1 VLRIVLWTIAGIV
14 ALDVVIAGVFA
25 ACAAG
30 YRYRGLRQLRHL
42 EAMWHGE
49 PHHASSYPWAGRRVR
64 RRRVIAPVVLGT
76 VILAGT
82 AMASQGARDV
92 VGSALDN
99 LATHLGIGP
108 DRQVTAVA
116 APVSEDAAAPLRDHG
131 QPGDPESSNPGAG
144 QRAHAQSQ
152 TAPNDPPIGDT
163 TTTDQAGVA
172 PTGGPSMLTAT
183 PTSASTIDLA
193 WSNTAGE
200 SGYRV
205 ERSSQGGA
213 IGWAPVATVGQNV
226 TGFTDSPLSSAT
238 TYFYRVIAVRDGV
251 DSVPSAV
258 ASATTI
264 IDPPP
269 APTLTAQAQSTEV
282 VLTWNDVATESGYR
296 IERSVDGGTG
306 WATIGTAG
314 QDVTSFTDAGLTP
327 GTGYGY
333 RVIALNAGGESVP
346 STPAFTT
353 TTTPDAGTPDA
364 GTPVEPSAS

>member
-1 VLRIVLWTIAGIV
+1 MWTLAGIV
-14 ALDVVIAGVFA
+14 VLDIVIAGVFA

-42 EAMWHGE
+42 EAMWNGE
-49 PHHASSYPWAGRRVR
+49 PQHASTYPWARRRVR
-64 RRRVIAPVVLGT
+64 RRRVIAPVLLGT

-82 AMASQGARDV
+82 AMANDGARDV
-92 VGSALDN
+92 VGSALDT
-99 LATHLGIGP
+99 LASRLGIGP
-108 DRQVTAVA
+108 DRQATVVA
-116 APVSEDAAAPLRDHG
+116 EPVSEGAAGPLREHSQSG
-131 QPGDPESSNPGAG
+131 VPERSNPGVV
-144 QRAHAQSQ
+144 QRTHAQSQ
-152 TAPNDPPIGDT
+152 PAQTDPPFDDP

-183 PTSASTIDLA
+183 PTSASTIELA

-200 SGYRV
+200 SAYRV
-205 ERSSQGGA
+205 ERSTNGGGS
-213 IGWAPVATVGQNV
+213 GWAQVTTVGQNV
-226 TGFTDSPLSSAT
+226 TGITDSSLSAAT

-264 IDPPP
+264 LDPPATP
-269 APTLTAQAQSTEV
+269 PSLSVQAHSTEIA
-282 VLTWNDVATESGYR
+282 LTWTDVATETGYR
-296 IERSVDGGTG
+296 IERSDDGGTG
-306 WATIGTAG
+306 WVTVGTAG

-327 GTGYGY
+327 GTGYAY

-353 TTTPDAGTPDA
+353 TTIADA

>member
-1 VLRIVLWTIAGIV
+1 VLRIVLWTLAGIV

-49 PHHASSYPWAGRRVR
+49 PQHASSYPWAGRRLR

-99 LATHLGIGP
+99 LATRFGIGP
-108 DRQVTAVA
+108 DREITVVA
-116 APVSEDAAAPLRDHG
+116 APVSEDAAGPLSEHRQG
-131 QPGDPESSNPGAG
+131 SVPEPSNPGAD

-152 TAPNDPPIGDT
+152 STPTDPPLDDPT
-163 TTTDQAGVA
+163 ATDQAGLA

-183 PTSASTIDLA
+183 PASASTIELA

-200 SGYRV
+200 SVYRV
-205 ERSSQGGA
+205 ERSTDGGA
-213 IGWAPVATVGQNV
+213 GWAPVGTVGQNV
-226 TGFTDSPLSSAT
+226 TAFTDSPLSAAT

-264 IDPPP
+264 LDPP
-269 APTLTAQAQSTEV
+269 ATPTLTAQAQSSSEIA
-282 VLTWNDVATESGYR
+282 LSWGDVATETGYR
-296 IERSVDGGTG
+296 IERSDDGGTG
-306 WATIGTAG
+306 WVTIATTG
-314 QDVTSFTDAGLTP
+314 QDVTSFTDAGLIP
-327 GTGYGY
+327 GTGYAY
-333 RVIALNAGGESVP
+333 RVIAINAGGESAP
-346 STPAFTT
+346 STPAYTT
-353 TTTPDAGTPDA
+353 TTTADA

>member
-1 VLRIVLWTIAGIV
+1 MLRIVLWTLAGVV
-14 ALDVVIAGVFA
+14 ALDVVIAVVFA

-42 EAMWHGE
+42 EAMWNEE
-49 PHHASSYPWAGRRVR
+49 PQRASTYPWARRRLR

-82 AMASQGARDV
+82 AMANQGARNV

-108 DRQVTAVA
+108 DRQGTVGA
-116 APVSEDAAAPLRDHG
+116 APVSEDAAGPLGEHNQG
-131 QPGDPESSNPGAG
+131 GDPDRTNPGAAE
-144 QRAHAQSQ
+144 RTHAQSQ
-152 TAPNDPPIGDT
+152 PAPTDPALDDP
-163 TTTDQAGVA
+163 TTTDQTGVA
-172 PTGGPSMLTAT
+172 PFTGPSMLTAT
-183 PTSASTIDLA
+183 PASASTIELD

-205 ERSSQGGA
+205 DRSTGGGA
-213 IGWAPVATVGQNV
+213 GGWAPVANVDQNV
-226 TGFTDSPLSSAT
+226 TEFTDTTLSAAT
-238 TYFYRVIAVRDGV
+238 TYFYRVIAVRGGA

-264 IDPPP
+264 LDPPATP
-269 APTLTAQAQSTEV
+269 SLTAQAVSSTEIF
-282 VLTWNDVATESGYR
+282 LSWSDAATATGYR
-296 IERSVDGGTG
+296 IERSDDGGTG
-306 WATIGTAG
+306 WATVGTAG
-314 QDVTSFTDAGLTP
+314 QDVTSFTDTGLSP
-327 GTGYGY
+327 GTGYAY
-333 RVIALNAGGESVP
+333 RVIAINAGGESVP

-353 TTTPDAGTPDA
+353 TNTADP

>member
-1 VLRIVLWTIAGIV
+1 MWTLAGLV

-42 EAMWHGE
+42 EAMWHAE
-49 PHHASSYPWAGRRVR
+49 PQHASSYPWAGRRVR

-82 AMASQGARDV
+82 AMASQGALDV
-92 VGSALDN
+92 VGSALGN
-99 LATHLGIGP
+99 IATHLGIGP
-108 DRQVTAVA
+108 DRQTVVA
-116 APVSEDAAAPLRDHG
+116 APVSEDAAAPLREHR
-131 QPGDPESSNPGAG
+131 QVGDPEASNPGAD

-152 TAPNDPPIGDT
+152 PAPADPSIDDP

-183 PTSASTIDLA
+183 PTSASTIELA

-200 SGYRV
+200 SAYRV
-205 ERSSQGGA
+205 ERSTNGGGA
-213 IGWAPVATVGQNV
+213 GWAPVTTIGQNV
-226 TGFTDSPLSSAT
+226 TGFTDSPLSAAT
-238 TYFYRVIAVRDGV
+238 TYFYRVIAIRDGV

-264 IDPPP
+264 VDPPATP
-269 APTLTAQAQSTEV
+269 ALLTAQALSSSEIA
-282 VLTWNDVATESGYR
+282 LSWGDVATETGYR
-296 IERSVDGGTG
+296 IERSDDGGTG
-306 WATIGTAG
+306 WTTIGTAG
-314 QDVTSFTDAGLTP
+314 QDVTSFTDAGLNP
-327 GTGYGY
+327 GTGYAY
-333 RVIALNAGGESVP
+333 RVIAINAGGESVP

-353 TTTPDAGTPDA
+353 TTTADA

>member
-1 VLRIVLWTIAGIV
+1 MLRIVLWTLAGIV

-49 PHHASSYPWAGRRVR
+49 PQHASSYPWAGRRLR

-82 AMASQGARDV
+82 AMANQGARDV

-108 DRQVTAVA
+108 GGQVTVVA
-116 APVSEDAAAPLRDHG
+116 APVSDDAAAPLREHSEG
-131 QPGDPESSNPGAG
+131 ADPEASNPGAV

-152 TAPNDPPIGDT
+152 PAPTDPPLDDPT
-163 TTTDQAGVA
+163 ATDQAGVA

-183 PTSASTIDLA
+183 PASASTIELA

-200 SGYRV
+200 SAYRV
-205 ERSSQGGA
+205 ERSTDGGGA
-213 IGWAPVATVGQNV
+213 GWAPVVTVGQNV
-226 TGFTDSPLSSAT
+226 TGFTDSALSAAT
-238 TYFYRVIAVRDGV
+238 TYFYRVVAVRDGV

-264 IDPPP
+264 LDPP
-269 APTLTAQAQSTEV
+269 AIPTLTAQAQSSSEI
-282 VLTWNDVATESGYR
+282 VLTWSDVATETGYR
-296 IERSVDGGTG
+296 IERSDDGGTG

-314 QDVTSFTDAGLTP
+314 QDVTSFTDAGLSP
-327 GTGYGY
+327 GTGYAY
-333 RVIALNAGGESVP
+333 RVIAINAGGESAP

-353 TTTPDAGTPDA
+353 TFASADA